1 MKVLDAMLQNIRI
14 RGLGLYVCT
23 SVIKS
28 DLFAC
33 NGNFILLTTS
43 HAHHVTLPEFC
54 SFIKTIIMIAQ
65 HADGI
70 HFDLRQSKID

>member
-23 SVIKS
+23 SVIES

-43 HAHHVTLPEFC
+43 HAHHV
-54 SFIKTIIMIAQ
+54 I
-65 HADGI
+65 
-70 HFDLRQSKID
+70 